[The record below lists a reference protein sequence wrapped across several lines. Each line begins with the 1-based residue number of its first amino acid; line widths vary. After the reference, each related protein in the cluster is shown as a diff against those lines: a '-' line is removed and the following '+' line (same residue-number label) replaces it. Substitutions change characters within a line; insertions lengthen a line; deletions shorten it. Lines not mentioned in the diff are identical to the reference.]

1 MLFIHAALCKI
12 VIDLLLD
19 NIIISLILF
28 NEETPDIIICI
39 SSGILDINILNPY
52 IYFSQELLDLRVK
65 SMLVKSN
72 DIVLIL
78 LNLISSIQNFKSSS
92 INHEMFRIAGNLSCL
107 ISLYMIFER

>member
-1 MLFIHAALCKI
+1 
-12 VIDLLLD
+12 
-19 NIIISLILF
+19 
-28 NEETPDIIICI
+28 
-39 SSGILDINILNPY
+39 
-52 IYFSQELLDLRVK
+52 
-65 SMLVKSN
+65 MLVKSN